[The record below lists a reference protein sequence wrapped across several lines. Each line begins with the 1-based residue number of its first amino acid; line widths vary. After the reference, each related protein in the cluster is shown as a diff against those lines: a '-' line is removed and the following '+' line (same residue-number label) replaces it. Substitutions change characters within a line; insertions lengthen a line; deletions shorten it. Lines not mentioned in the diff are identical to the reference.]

1 MKATS
6 KKKAG
11 KWYILSNNSQF
22 EVCSTVSSDINGLL
36 AGISDFNEDIVWEM
50 DGDSGGISSHD
61 GTAKATR
68 TVIIVWNPQHQQF
81 FHPSV
86 EKIRVVAYTLFKR

>member
-11 KWYILSNNSQF
+11 KWYILSNSSQF

-36 AGISDFNEDIVWEM
+36 AGISDFNEDIVWEI
-50 DGDSGGISSHD
+50 DGDSHD

-68 TVIIVWNPQHQQF
+68 TVIIVWNPQQF

-86 EKIRVVAYTLFKR
+86 EKSRVVAYTLFKR